1 MKSRG
6 NCVLSGAFWPVK
18 LSQIRCRLKTGFIAG
33 VLFVTANQQKTVF
46 ISLRMLSDRYNLLP
60 PESPA
65 HVSGVTAVTG
75 DVLNPTSMA
84 TLCCSGRMVE
94 LSSHLSESQ
103 HSDLCLH

>member
-1 MKSRG
+1 MEEQ
-6 NCVLSGAFWPVK
+6 P
-18 LSQIRCRLKTGFIAG
+18 
-33 VLFVTANQQKTVF
+33 
-46 ISLRMLSDRYNLLP
+46 YNLLP